1 MTLTFDLWLNAQQN
15 RSDPIGDLARV
26 PSMSTNP
33 PLLSGRGANE
43 HKNWADL
50 VIRIPE
56 PGHIAVF
63 NDAWQEF
70 LIAKEAAQEPL
81 A

>member
-1 MTLTFDLWLNAQQN
+1 MTLTFDEWLSNQQN
-15 RSDPIGDLARV
+15 RSDPIGELARV
-26 PSMSTNP
+26 PSMRSSP
-33 PLLSGRGANE
+33 HLPSGRGANE

-56 PGHIAVF
+56 PGHVAVF

-70 LIAKEAAQEPL
+70 LLAKEAAQEPL

>member
-1 MTLTFDLWLNAQQN
+1 MTITFDEWLNAQQN

-26 PSMSTNP
+26 PSMHMAP
-33 PLLSGRGANE
+33 EELSKRKSDE
-43 HKNWADL
+43 HRNWADL
-50 VIRIPE
+50 VIHIPE

-70 LIAKEAAQEPL
+70 LLAKEAAQEPL
-81 A
+81 R